1 MRRARHAARDS
12 IAAPGEYRKDR
23 YFGGMDGA
31 ITADQ
36 QRLGEA
42 IWTRANPFM
51 TQTGD
56 RRSARVLLDVP
67 LLIWGESPDQVAFR
81 EETFTVTV
89 SAHGALVMLA
99 TGVSVGQRVLL
110 RKLTDSVEIGGK
122 IAYKGMPYAGLTQVG
137 IELDQ
142 PSPEFWPVSQPPT
155 DWITS

>member
-1 MRRARHAARDS
+1 VPLGLAIPQLTA
-12 IAAPGEYRKDR
+12 GENRKGR
-23 YFGGMDGA
+23 YFGGMDDA
-31 ITADQ
+31 ITRGQ
-36 QRLGEA
+36 QDLREA

-51 TQTGD
+51 TQTGE

-67 LLIWGESPDQVAFR
+67 LLIWGESPDQQTFR

-99 TGVSVGQRVLL
+99 TGVSVGQRVVL
-110 RKLTDSVEIGGK
+110 RKLTDTIEIRGK
-122 IAYKGMPYAGLTQVG
+122 IAYAGMPYAGLTQVG

>member
-1 MRRARHAARDS
+1 MRRARHSARDS
-12 IAAPGEYRKDR
+12 IAAPGENRKDR

-51 TQTGD
+51 TQTGE

-67 LLIWGESPDQVAFR
+67 LLIWGESPDQQAFR

-99 TGVSVGQRVLL
+99 TRVSVGQRV
-110 RKLTDSVEIGGK
+110 RASK
-122 IAYKGMPYAGLTQVG
+122 AHR
-137 IELDQ
+137 
-142 PSPEFWPVSQPPT
+142 
-155 DWITS
+155 